1 MKSSRKNN
9 HVLTD
14 AKVLVPHGVQPYEPS
29 AHLGLEGG
37 VVEVRPED
45 DVVVDGEV
53 LAEVA
58 QVGDPGL
65 VLGVAATADQD

>member
-1 MKSSRKNN
+1 M
-9 HVLTD
+9 LI
-14 AKVLVPHGVQPYEPS
+14 PHGVQPDEPS

-58 QVGDPGL
+58 
-65 VLGVAATADQD
+65 